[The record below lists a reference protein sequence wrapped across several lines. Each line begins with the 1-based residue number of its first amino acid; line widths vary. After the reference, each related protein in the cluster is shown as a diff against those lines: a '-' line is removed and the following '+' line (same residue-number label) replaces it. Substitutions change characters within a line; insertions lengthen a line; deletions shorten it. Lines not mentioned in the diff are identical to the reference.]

1 MDIMGDLI
9 EQVGTGENLTAL
21 SSTLGGD
28 EKSVQSALGLALPMV
43 MGSMAKTAAKPG
55 GADLITSMMAQVGGG
70 VATDSMASYL
80 STPAPSGGS
89 DIVSQLLGGQ
99 MGAIQNAISQKTGLP
114 PAIVGTLLAV
124 VTPMILGAVKNKFT
138 DKKMD
143 SAGLTSLLGDQAK
156 VAMQSSPDATA
167 LADQFLGAE
176 EETAG
181 ILGSIKKIFG
191 M

>member
-9 EQVGTGENLTAL
+9 KQVGTGENLTAL

-55 GADLITSMMAQVGGG
+55 GADLITSMMGQVGGG

-80 STPAPSGGS
+80 STPAPAGGS

-156 VAMQSSPDATA
+156 VAMQSSPDAA
-167 LADQFLGAE
+167 GLADQFLGAE

-181 ILGSIKKIFG
+181 IVGSIKKIFG

>member
-55 GADLITSMMAQVGGG
+55 GADLITSMMGQVGGG

>member
-9 EQVGTGENLTAL
+9 KQVGTGENLTAL

-55 GADLITSMMAQVGGG
+55 GADLITSMMGQVGGG

>member
-1 MDIMGDLI
+1 MK
-9 EQVGTGENLTAL
+9 QVGTGENLTAL
-21 SSTLGGD
+21 SSSLGGD
-28 EKSVQSALGLALPMV
+28 EKNVQSALGLALPML

-55 GADLITSMMAQVGGG
+55 GADLITSMIGQTGGG
-70 VATDSMASYL
+70 ATDNMASYL
-80 STPAPSGGS
+80 STPAPSGGT
-89 DIVSQLLGGQ
+89 DIVSQLLGSQ
-99 MGAIQNAISQKTGLP
+99 MGAIQNTISQKTGLP

-124 VTPMILGAVKNKFT
+124 VTPMVLGAVKNMFT

-156 VAMQSSPDATA
+156 VAMQSSPDAAA

-176 EETAG
+176 EETTG
-181 ILGSIKKIFG
+181 ILGSIKKILG